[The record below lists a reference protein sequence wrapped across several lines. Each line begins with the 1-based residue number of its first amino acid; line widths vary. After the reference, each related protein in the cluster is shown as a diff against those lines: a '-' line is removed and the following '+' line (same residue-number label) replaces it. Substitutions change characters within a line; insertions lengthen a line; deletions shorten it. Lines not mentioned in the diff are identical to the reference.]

1 MDRVDFSSSCCQGI
15 LQEQGN
21 RILAYMSENG
31 SLFFIH
37 ILLLLYVILLTIGR
51 QHNLLTCNFFSL
63 MCTGFAVF
71 NKHQWIFFMLASLMH
86 LRDVRHCWYRSY
98 QFNWSYHFEWTFML
112 CKKKKKVVCWNSQ
125 YRDVILRV
133 YFGFRVDYC
142 RFGCE
147 QYARK
152 AAVFTPCGLLAIFN
166 LASVVAFN
174 WRVPSSIIG
183 GVVHKIASASY
194 ANRVQVFE
202 RHVSL
207 AWGTCSAICCFTISV
222 AFFMC
227 VVKFVPWLSVC
238 CVCCVLQGRQFF
250 GDLPFWEH
258 PAFTLV

>member
-1 MDRVDFSSSCCQGI
+1 MFCKHFFKSCVCESIVFFFFWNSMDRVDFSSSCCQGI

-112 CKKKKKVVCWNSQ
+112 CKKKKKSC
-125 YRDVILRV
+125 
-133 YFGFRVDYC
+133 
-142 RFGCE
+142 
-147 QYARK
+147 
-152 AAVFTPCGLLAIFN
+152 LLKQP
-166 LASVVAFN
+166 V
-174 WRVPSSIIG
+174 
-183 GVVHKIASASY
+183 
-194 ANRVQVFE
+194 
-202 RHVSL
+202 
-207 AWGTCSAICCFTISV
+207 
-222 AFFMC
+222 
-227 VVKFVPWLSVC
+227 
-238 CVCCVLQGRQFF
+238 QGRNST
-250 GDLPFWEH
+250 GLFWVSGWLLQVWVWTVCKKGSSFYAVWPPGH
-258 PAFTLV
+258 F